1 MIPKRVD
8 DISYGDIVELVENK
22 VSEGPTL
29 EYKQCLPQSGDDKRE
44 FLYDVSSLANGSGG
58 DLIYGIQEERDEA
71 GKPTGIPAS
80 IQAISLPNISAEMLR
95 LENVIRDGIAPR
107 ILGIVPK
114 IVESSAG
121 VVVVLR
127 VPKSWHS
134 PHMVTFGG
142 VSRFYSRG
150 SAGKFPMDVGQLR
163 AAFNATSS
171 LPDRIRDLRL
181 SRIGRIV
188 SGETPVQL
196 SGGPKLVLH
205 VLPLSGLESSTEIA
219 DLSTDTMQMG
229 LRPLYAGSACS
240 HRYNFDGFVAYADLG
255 GGTASG
261 YVQLYRSGLIEAVDA
276 NVLGA
281 QGGPPEWKNN
291 IPSTL
296 LERSLLK
303 SSKQFVEFLSR
314 AGVSAPI
321 FIAVTLVGVKGL
333 QMAMRQLSWFTA
345 SVGIDRDTLLVPEV
359 TIEDLGHN
367 LSAQLRPICDAIW
380 RAAGVS
386 KSPNFDDAGSWSEPR

>member
-8 DISYGDIVELVENK
+8 DISYVDIVELVENK

-58 DLIYGIQEERDEA
+58 DLIYGIQEERDES

-114 IVESSAG
+114 IVEGSAG

-196 SGGPKLVLH
+196 PSGPKLVLH
-205 VLPLSGLESSTEIA
+205 PLPLSALESSAEISEQ
-219 DLSTDTMQMG
+219 LPEEMMVLG
-229 LRPLYAGSACS
+229 LRPIVAGSWS
-240 HRYNFDGFVAYADLG
+240 HRYNFDGIVTYTDRGDGIAA
-255 GGTASG
+255 G
-261 YVQLYRSGLIEAVDA
+261 YVQLYRSGLIEAVDTE
-276 NVLGA
+276 VLGA
-281 QGGPPEWKNN
+281 PGGPHEWKNN

-296 LERSLLK
+296 LEESLLH

-321 FIAVTLVGVKGL
+321 FIAVTLIGVKGL
-333 QMAMRQLSWFTA
+333 QMAMRQLSWFA
-345 SVGIDRDTLLVPEV
+345 SSVGIDRDTLLVPEV
-359 TIEDLGHN
+359 TIEDLGQH
-367 LSAQLRPICDAIW
+367 LSAQLRPICNAIW

-386 KSPNFDDAGSWSEPR
+386 KSPNFDDAGNWRKPR